1 MDAKAQALVVETSMT
16 EAHARQEVARLAALP
31 GGADAIAGEWRHR
44 LDLMGRV
51 NAARERRARRALAR
65 EGLTVRKSR
74 RARTGGAVY
83 VNGIYQGQNIDD
95 YGGFMIVDANG
106 NFVVAG
112 ARFDLTLEH
121 LEEYVAGLPD

>member
-1 MDAKAQALVVETSMT
+1 
-16 EAHARQEVARLAALP
+16 
-31 GGADAIAGEWRHR
+31 
-44 LDLMGRV
+44 
-51 NAARERRARRALAR
+51 
-65 EGLTVRKSR
+65 
-74 RARTGGAVY
+74 VY